1 MPAPLV
7 GVAATAAARLIA
19 KKLATKTVK
28 KAVTS
33 SARVRKNTNAVA
45 STIKADS
52 PTAWRTGPIQR
63 NSVKKVVGGK
73 TKQNYPTKNELGI
86 GDKKVV
92 AKRATAPKTTPK
104 PVAKKT
110 VAVRATGI
118 RSKKLSAAQERAI
131 EAERRFGSSRF
142 DWR

>member
-7 GVAATAAARLIA
+7 GVAAAAAARLVA

-92 AKRATAPKTTPK
+92 AKRAT
-104 PVAKKT
+104 
-110 VAVRATGI
+110 GI
-118 RSKKLSAAQERAI
+118 KRLKMGK
-131 EAERRFGSSRF
+131 
-142 DWR
+142 

>member
-92 AKRATAPKTTPK
+92 AKRATTPK

-110 VAVRATGI
+110 TPVTPSQVKVPTAQGVKPAEMG
-118 RSKKLSAAQERAI
+118 KKLTFEEIMAKR
-131 EAERRFGSSRF
+131 
-142 DWR
+142 

>member
-7 GVAATAAARLIA
+7 GVAAAAAARLVA

-86 GDKKVV
+86 GNKKSFEVEIQGKMYKTGGPAERKMAELRRLQTGNTV
-92 AKRATAPKTTPK
+92 AKRATAPKRMK
-104 PVAKKT
+104 MGK
-110 VAVRATGI
+110 
-118 RSKKLSAAQERAI
+118 
-131 EAERRFGSSRF
+131 
-142 DWR
+142 

>member
-7 GVAATAAARLIA
+7 GAAAAAAARLVA
-19 KKLATKTVK
+19 KKLATKTAK

-33 SARVRKNTNAVA
+33 SARVRKNTNAAA
-45 STIKADS
+45 SVVKADS

-92 AKRATAPKTTPK
+92 AKRAF
-104 PVAKKT
+104 
-110 VAVRATGI
+110 
-118 RSKKLSAAQERAI
+118 KLSAAQQRAI
-131 EAERRFGSSRF
+131 EAERRFGSSKF

>member
-92 AKRATAPKTTPK
+92 AKRATTPK

>member
-92 AKRATAPKTTPK
+92 AKRATTPK

-131 EAERRFGSSRF
+131 EAERPFGSSRF

>member
-92 AKRATAPKTTPK
+92 AKRATTPK

-142 DWR
+142 DWRQSQ